1 MTAPAD
7 RPAGAPADPL
17 APPSVPS
24 PLRIPIFRAIWLA
37 SLSSNFGGLVQA
49 VGASWLMTTLS
60 DDPRDVALVQASTA
74 LPIMCLSLLAGA
86 VADNLDRRKV
96 MLSAQLFMVAVSA
109 VLALSAWMGWLAP
122 WSLLAF
128 TFLLG
133 CGVAMNN
140 PAWQASVGDMVPR
153 AALPGAVALNS
164 MGFNLARSVGP
175 AIGGAI
181 VAAFGAA
188 AAFAVNAVSYL
199 GIIAVL
205 MRWRPEPKPRD
216 LPPERLGIAMGA
228 GLRYVAMSP
237 GIRTV
242 LLRGA
247 VFGSAA
253 AALPALMP
261 LVARDLV
268 GGGALTYGTLFGAF
282 GMGAVGGALSS
293 GWMRRH
299 RGGEGIVRAASALL
313 VAGAVGT
320 ALSRE
325 MVLTFPALMLAG
337 MGWVL
342 ALSTFNVTVQ
352 LSTPRWVVARA
363 LSLYQM
369 ATFGGMAAGAA
380 GFGIAASR
388 FGVAPAL
395 LAAATVQALSGVLGF
410 LRPLPAV
417 TRDDDLAPLGRFREP
432 QTALPL
438 DPRSGPIVVTID
450 HRIAASDIPAF
461 LAVMNERRRISLR
474 DGARRWTLL
483 RDLQDPE
490 LWIERYHVPT
500 WLEYVRD
507 NKRRTQADRENF
519 DRIRALHIDGHAP
532 RVHRMIER
540 PVGSAGS
547 GHAPSGREA
556 GDPMTDPTRAS

>member
-1 MTAPAD
+1 MATTSAPDAN
-7 RPAGAPADPL
+7 AA
-17 APPSVPS
+17 APPDAEPS
-24 PLRIPIFRAIWLA
+24 PLRIPIFRAVWLA

-60 DDPRDVALVQASTA
+60 DNPRDVALVQASTA
-74 LPIMCLSLLAGA
+74 LPIMCLSLFAGA

-96 MLSAQLFMVAVSA
+96 MLGAQLFMVAVST
-109 VLALSAWMGWLAP
+109 VLALAAWQGWLTP
-122 WSLLAF
+122 WSLLGF
-128 TFLLG
+128 TFLIG

-181 VAAFGAA
+181 VAAAGAA
-188 AAFAVNAVSYL
+188 GAFAVNAVSYL
-199 GIIAVL
+199 GLIAVL
-205 MRWRPEPKPRD
+205 LRWRPAPKPRD
-216 LPPERLGIAMGA
+216 LPPERLDLAMGA

-247 VFGSAA
+247 VFGAAA

-261 LVARDLV
+261 VVARDLIA
-268 GGGALTYGTLFGAF
+268 GGALTYGILFGAF
-282 GMGAVGGALSS
+282 GVGAVGGAFATKPMRARLST
-293 GWMRRH
+293 
-299 RGGEGIVRAASALL
+299 EGIVRAASVLL

-320 ALSRE
+320 ALSRS
-325 MVLTFPALMLAG
+325 MALTLPALMLAG

-380 GFGIAASR
+380 GFGTAANGW
-388 FGVAPAL
+388 GVTTAL
-395 LAAATVQALSGVLGF
+395 LMAGGLQAVSGLLG
-410 LRPLPAV
+410 LVRPLPAS
-417 TRDDDLAPLGRFREP
+417 DAGDDLAPLGLFREP
-432 QTALPL
+432 DTALPL

-450 HRIAASDIPAF
+450 HRIAEENVPAF
-461 LAVMNERRRISLR
+461 LHAMNERRRISLR

-507 NKRRTQADRENF
+507 NRRRTQADRENF
-519 DRIRALHIDGHAP
+519 DRIRALHVDQHAP

-540 PVGSAGS
+540 PVGSVGS
-547 GHAPSGREA
+547 GGHPSGREA